1 MAEVERIAFAAEL
14 GNVERVDVLPFHQM
28 GRFKWGEAAM
38 DYELNETQPPSRR
51 LDKAIAIFRAAGLKS
66 ILRGKCTQNSPS
78 RQWTLGAGGS
88 RGKLAGGVSHRN
100 EFSGTLR
107 QPITTSRPGRV
118 MELIKTLL
126 EQQPLMALF
135 LTIAIGYLVGE
146 INIKGFS
153 LGVGAVLF
161 VALGMGWF
169 APKSVPAAMVGT
181 LGLAL
186 FLYGVGVQY
195 GKQFFIGL
203 TSRAGLRA
211 NMIALTGVLAAG
223 AVSLVFVKMMDLKL
237 GYALGL
243 FAGSGTS
250 TPTLQAAI
258 ATLGNDDPAVGY
270 SVSYPFGVAGPIL
283 FLYIAFMLLK
293 PKIEAPTGS
302 GMELL
307 EIAVRNPELSGKSLG
322 ELMTALPAGVQ
333 IVALRREGRNEPASP
348 NFVIA
353 ENDVLLAA
361 APTKEALAQ
370 AGTLLGEAAPGH
382 FVTDR
387 RDLDYLRVF
396 ASRPTVVGRT
406 LGDLDLP
413 GEKASILV
421 QVRRGD
427 TDIQPRP
434 DLVLESG
441 DRVGVLAHRG
451 DFAAM
456 RKFFGDSIKDTA
468 EFSYISIGI
477 GMALG
482 FLIGAIQFPLPGI
495 GKLSV
500 GLSGVLIMALILG
513 KLRRT
518 GGMSWTI
525 PLSANL
531 VIRNLGLTLF
541 LAQVG
546 MASGPKFAAT
556 VTETGFM
563 MLGLGAVVLVALVV
577 PILILASS
585 FSACRTTKWRASSRA
600 PAAIRRFSPT
610 RTSSLPPTDR
620 TSATP

>member
-1 MAEVERIAFAAEL
+1 
-14 GNVERVDVLPFHQM
+14 
-28 GRFKWGEAAM
+28 
-38 DYELNETQPPSRR
+38 
-51 LDKAIAIFRAAGLKS
+51 
-66 ILRGKCTQNSPS
+66 
-78 RQWTLGAGGS
+78 
-88 RGKLAGGVSHRN
+88 
-100 EFSGTLR
+100 
-107 QPITTSRPGRV
+107 

-169 APKSVPAAMVGT
+169 APKSVPSAMVGT

-195 GKQFFIGL
+195 GQQFFVGL
-203 TSRAGLRA
+203 TSRAGIRA
-211 NMIALTGVLAAG
+211 NLIALTGVLAAG
-223 AVSLVFVKMMDLKL
+223 AVSLLFIRTMDLKL
-237 GYALGL
+237 GHALGL

-258 ATLGNDDPAVGY
+258 ATLGNDDAAVGY
-270 SVSYPFGVAGPIL
+270 SVAYPFGVAGPIL
-283 FLYIAFMLLK
+283 FLYFAFMFLK
-293 PKIEAPTGS
+293 PKIQMPTGT

-322 ELMTALPAGVQ
+322 DLMPMLPAGVQ
-333 IVALRREGRNEPASP
+333 IVALRRQGRNEPASP

-353 ENDVLLAA
+353 EHDVLLATG
-361 APTKEALAQ
+361 PSKEALAQ
-370 AGTLLGEAAPGH
+370 AGKVLGEAAPGH
-382 FVTDR
+382 IVKDR

-396 ASRPTVVGRT
+396 ASRPTVIGRS

-413 GEKASILV
+413 GEKAGIIV

-427 TDIQPRP
+427 TDILPCP
-434 DLVLESG
+434 DLVLEFG

-456 RKFFGDSIKDTA
+456 RKYFGDSIKGTA
-468 EFSYISIGI
+468 EFSYISIGV

-482 FLIGAIQFPLPGI
+482 FLIGAIQLPLPGI
-495 GKLSV
+495 GKISV

-546 MASGPKFAAT
+546 MASGPKFATT
-556 VTETGFM
+556 VIETGFV
-563 MLGLGAVVLVALVV
+563 MLGLGAVVVVALVV
-577 PILILASS
+577 PILALGVLVFRMPYDDVAGIVAGACGNPAILAYSNKL
-585 FSACRTTKWRASSRA
+585 T
-600 PAAIRRFSPT
+600 
-610 RTSSLPPTDR
+610 PTDR
-620 TSATP
+620 PDIGYAMIFPGMTIVKILFVDIVPAFFRNG